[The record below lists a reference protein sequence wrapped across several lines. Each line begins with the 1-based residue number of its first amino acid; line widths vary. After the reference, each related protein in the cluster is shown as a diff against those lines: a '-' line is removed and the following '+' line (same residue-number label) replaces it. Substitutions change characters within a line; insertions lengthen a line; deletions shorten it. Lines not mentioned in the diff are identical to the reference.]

1 MVRFSYL
8 SCELHQESF
17 RSKEGTRPPCFLY
30 RKESNSVKKG
40 LKGWKR
46 YNRVMRKAEPTIT
59 VLKKHALTKMLSD
72 VFSSSK
78 NVCRNDN
85 DDGKLYTLISQLTK
99 TNILRCKER
108 WNYCLTK
115 RRE

>member
-1 MVRFSYL
+1 MERFSYL

-30 RKESNSVKKG
+30 RKENNSVKKG

-46 YNRVMRKAEPTIT
+46 YDRVMRKAEQTIT
-59 VLKKHALTKMLSD
+59 VLKIHALTKILSD
-72 VFSSSK
+72 VFSTSK

-85 DDGKLYTLISQLTK
+85 DDGKLQKYIH
-99 TNILRCKER
+99 
-108 WNYCLTK
+108 
-115 RRE
+115 